1 MYLPY
6 PLVNHKVHQEMKRS
20 FEQAATVD
28 GRPMR
33 RVSQLK
39 ERERGICSLKKEED
53 L

>member
-6 PLVNHKVHQEMKRS
+6 PPVNRKVHQEMKRS

-28 GRPMR
+28 GWPMR

-39 ERERGICSLKKEED
+39 GRESEICSLK
-53 L
+53 